1 MVTGRGACR
10 HPDGATRLVASA
22 LEAFSDDL
30 RAHLAG
36 RVCAG
41 IQQPPVLPLPRFRD
55 RRWR

>member
-1 MVTGRGACR
+1 
-10 HPDGATRLVASA
+10 VASA

-36 RVCAG
+36 RPCAG
-41 IQQPPVLPLPRFRD
+41 VRQAPVLPLPRYRD